1 MEVERSSFGGERMNT
16 ERRRGARLPF
26 IASAEVVDAQ
36 SGTKMNVRVSE
47 LSSHGCYLDTINS
60 LPIGSHIQLKIVTD
74 TETFEAPA
82 TVIYAH
88 PNFGMGVAF
97 TEMKPESL
105 AILQKWLASATAA
118 KG

>member
-1 MEVERSSFGGERMNT
+1 MDS
-16 ERRRGARLPF
+16 ERRRGPRLPF

-47 LSSHGCYLDTINS
+47 LSLHGCYLDTINS
-60 LPIGSHIQLKIVTD
+60 LPIGSRITLRIVTD

-82 TVIYAH
+82 AVIYAQ

-97 TEMKPESL
+97 VEMKRESL
-105 AILQKWLASATAA
+105 AILQKWLAATAA